1 LSKPRDPAPVKPPER
16 STSSKASSELTAKL
30 TFPCYAVGTAPE
42 IPKKHRAII
51 DLGSIEYR
59 HDEKKKKSRLYN
71 KRGDW
76 LVYTCSMEAVLVQRL
91 EKVYRSERTSLLGF
105 IRSRTGSLEEAEDLL
120 QDVFF
125 QAIRAASVTEP
136 IENVVGWLYTIAR
149 NKIIDRYRRRRNDLS
164 LQQERED
171 ITLEELLADSG
182 INIEKEFIRRA
193 VMDALIEALE
203 ELPPEQR
210 DAFIQQAIEGKTF
223 REISEQ
229 SGVPLN
235 TLIARKRYAVQFLRK
250 RLHDLKEMV
259 DELA

>member
-1 LSKPRDPAPVKPPER
+1 
-16 STSSKASSELTAKL
+16 
-30 TFPCYAVGTAPE
+30 
-42 IPKKHRAII
+42 
-51 DLGSIEYR
+51 
-59 HDEKKKKSRLYN
+59 
-71 KRGDW
+71 
-76 LVYTCSMEAVLVQRL
+76 MQRL
-91 EKVYRSERTSLLGF
+91 EKVYRDERSSLLGF
-105 IRSRTGSLEEAEDLL
+105 IRSRTGNLEEAEDLL

-125 QAIRAASVTEP
+125 QAIRAASVTDP

-149 NKIIDRYRRRRNDLS
+149 NKIIDRYRRKKNTVS

-171 ITLEELLADSG
+171 VTLEELLADSG
-182 INIEKEFIRRA
+182 INIEKEVIRRA

-203 ELPPEQR
+203 ELPAEQR
-210 DAFIQQAIEGKTF
+210 DAFIQQAIDGKTF

-250 RLHDLKEMV
+250 RLHDLKEIV

>member
-1 LSKPRDPAPVKPPER
+1 
-16 STSSKASSELTAKL
+16 
-30 TFPCYAVGTAPE
+30 
-42 IPKKHRAII
+42 
-51 DLGSIEYR
+51 
-59 HDEKKKKSRLYN
+59 
-71 KRGDW
+71 
-76 LVYTCSMEAVLVQRL
+76 MEAVLVQRL
-91 EKVYRSERTSLLGF
+91 EKVYRSERNSLLGF

-125 QAIRAASVTEP
+125 QAIRAASVTDP

-149 NKIIDRYRRRRNDLS
+149 NKIIDRYRRRRNDVS

-250 RLHDLKEMV
+250 RLHDLKEIV

>member
-1 LSKPRDPAPVKPPER
+1 
-16 STSSKASSELTAKL
+16 
-30 TFPCYAVGTAPE
+30 
-42 IPKKHRAII
+42 
-51 DLGSIEYR
+51 
-59 HDEKKKKSRLYN
+59 
-71 KRGDW
+71 
-76 LVYTCSMEAVLVQRL
+76 MEAVLVQHL

-125 QAIRAASVTEP
+125 QAIRAASVTDP

-149 NKIIDRYRRRRNDLS
+149 NKIIDRYRRRRNDVS

-250 RLHDLKEMV
+250 RLHDLKEIV

>member
-1 LSKPRDPAPVKPPER
+1 
-16 STSSKASSELTAKL
+16 
-30 TFPCYAVGTAPE
+30 
-42 IPKKHRAII
+42 
-51 DLGSIEYR
+51 
-59 HDEKKKKSRLYN
+59 
-71 KRGDW
+71 
-76 LVYTCSMEAVLVQRL
+76 MQRL
-91 EKVYRSERTSLLGF
+91 EKVYRSERGSLLGF

-125 QAIRAASVTEP
+125 QAIRAASVTDP

-149 NKIIDRYRRRRNDLS
+149 NKIIDRYRRKKDTVS

-182 INIEKEFIRRA
+182 IDIEKEVIRRA

-210 DAFIQQAIEGKTF
+210 EAFIQQAIEGRTF

-250 RLHDLKEMV
+250 RLHDLKEIV

>member
-1 LSKPRDPAPVKPPER
+1 MFNGSFAGIR
-16 STSSKASSELTAKL
+16 SRRYYTAE
-30 TFPCYAVGTAPE
+30 AA
-42 IPKKHRAII
+42 
-51 DLGSIEYR
+51 
-59 HDEKKKKSRLYN
+59 EKNPGLYN
-71 KRGDW
+71 INKAR
-76 LVYTCSMEAVLVQRL
+76 LVYIHSMEAVLVQRL

-105 IRSRTGSLEEAEDLL
+105 IRSRTRNLEEAEDLL

-136 IENVVGWLYTIAR
+136 IENIVGWLYTIAR
-149 NKIIDRYRRRRNDLS
+149 NKIIDRYRRKRGTVS
-164 LQQERED
+164 LQEERED
-171 ITLEELLADSG
+171 LTLEELLADSG
-182 INIEKEFIRRA
+182 IDIEKEMIRRA

-210 DAFIQQAIEGKTF
+210 EAFVQQAIEGRTF

-250 RLHDLKEMV
+250 RLHGLREII

>member
-1 LSKPRDPAPVKPPER
+1 MQ
-16 STSSKASSELTAKL
+16 
-30 TFPCYAVGTAPE
+30 
-42 IPKKHRAII
+42 H
-51 DLGSIEYR
+51 
-59 HDEKKKKSRLYN
+59 
-71 KRGDW
+71 
-76 LVYTCSMEAVLVQRL
+76 L

>member
-1 LSKPRDPAPVKPPER
+1 
-16 STSSKASSELTAKL
+16 
-30 TFPCYAVGTAPE
+30 
-42 IPKKHRAII
+42 
-51 DLGSIEYR
+51 
-59 HDEKKKKSRLYN
+59 
-71 KRGDW
+71 
-76 LVYTCSMEAVLVQRL
+76 MEAVLVQRL
-91 EKVYRSERTSLLGF
+91 EKVYRSERNSLLGF

-125 QAIRAASVTEP
+125 QAIRAASVTDP

-149 NKIIDRYRRRRNDLS
+149 NKIIDRYRSRRNTVS

-171 ITLEELLADSG
+171 VTLEELVADSG
-182 INIEKEFIRRA
+182 INIEKEIIRGA
-193 VMDALIEALE
+193 VMDSLIEALE

-250 RLHDLKEMV
+250 RLSDLREIV

>member
-1 LSKPRDPAPVKPPER
+1 
-16 STSSKASSELTAKL
+16 
-30 TFPCYAVGTAPE
+30 
-42 IPKKHRAII
+42 
-51 DLGSIEYR
+51 
-59 HDEKKKKSRLYN
+59 
-71 KRGDW
+71 
-76 LVYTCSMEAVLVQRL
+76 VQRL

>member
-1 LSKPRDPAPVKPPER
+1 
-16 STSSKASSELTAKL
+16 
-30 TFPCYAVGTAPE
+30 
-42 IPKKHRAII
+42 
-51 DLGSIEYR
+51 
-59 HDEKKKKSRLYN
+59 
-71 KRGDW
+71 
-76 LVYTCSMEAVLVQRL
+76 MEAVLVRRL

-105 IRSRTGSLEEAEDLL
+105 IRSRTGDLEEAEDLL

-136 IENVVGWLYTIAR
+136 IENIVGWLYTIAR
-149 NKIIDRYRRRRNDLS
+149 NKIIDRYRRKRSTVS
-164 LQQERED
+164 LQEERED
-171 ITLEELLADSG
+171 LTLEELLADSG
-182 INIEKEFIRRA
+182 IDIEKEMIRRA

-210 DAFIQQAIEGKTF
+210 EAFVQQAIEGRTF

-250 RLHDLKEMV
+250 RLHGLREII

>member
-1 LSKPRDPAPVKPPER
+1 
-16 STSSKASSELTAKL
+16 
-30 TFPCYAVGTAPE
+30 
-42 IPKKHRAII
+42 
-51 DLGSIEYR
+51 
-59 HDEKKKKSRLYN
+59 
-71 KRGDW
+71 
-76 LVYTCSMEAVLVQRL
+76 MEAVLVQHL

-149 NKIIDRYRRRRNDLS
+149 NKIIDRYRRRRNDVS

>member
-1 LSKPRDPAPVKPPER
+1 
-16 STSSKASSELTAKL
+16 
-30 TFPCYAVGTAPE
+30 
-42 IPKKHRAII
+42 
-51 DLGSIEYR
+51 
-59 HDEKKKKSRLYN
+59 
-71 KRGDW
+71 
-76 LVYTCSMEAVLVQRL
+76 MEAVLVQRL
-91 EKVYRSERTSLLGF
+91 EKVYRSERNSLLGF

-125 QAIRAASVTEP
+125 QAIRAASVTDP

-149 NKIIDRYRRRRNDLS
+149 NKIIDRYRRRRNTVS

-171 ITLEELLADSG
+171 VTLEELVADSG
-182 INIEKEFIRRA
+182 INIEKEIIRGA
-193 VMDALIEALE
+193 VMDSLIEALE

-250 RLHDLKEMV
+250 RLSDLREIV

>member
-1 LSKPRDPAPVKPPER
+1 
-16 STSSKASSELTAKL
+16 
-30 TFPCYAVGTAPE
+30 
-42 IPKKHRAII
+42 
-51 DLGSIEYR
+51 
-59 HDEKKKKSRLYN
+59 
-71 KRGDW
+71 
-76 LVYTCSMEAVLVQRL
+76 MQRL
-91 EKVYRSERTSLLGF
+91 EKVYRSGRKSLLGF

-149 NKIIDRYRRRRNDLS
+149 NKIIDRYRRKKDTVS

-171 ITLEELLADSG
+171 VTLEDLLADSG
-182 INIEKEFIRRA
+182 IDIEKEVIRRA

-203 ELPPEQR
+203 ELPAEQR
-210 DAFIQQAIEGKTF
+210 DAFVQQAIEGKTF

-229 SGVPLN
+229 SGIPLN
-235 TLIARKRYAVQFLRK
+235 TLIARKRYAVRFLRK
-250 RLHDLKEMV
+250 RLHDLKEIV

>member
-1 LSKPRDPAPVKPPER
+1 
-16 STSSKASSELTAKL
+16 
-30 TFPCYAVGTAPE
+30 
-42 IPKKHRAII
+42 
-51 DLGSIEYR
+51 
-59 HDEKKKKSRLYN
+59 
-71 KRGDW
+71 
-76 LVYTCSMEAVLVQRL
+76 MEAVLVQRL
-91 EKVYRSERTSLLGF
+91 EKVYRDERSSLLGF

-125 QAIRAASVTEP
+125 QAIRAASVTDP

-149 NKIIDRYRRRRNDLS
+149 NKIIDRYRRKKDTVS
-164 LQQERED
+164 LQQEREEV
-171 ITLEELLADSG
+171 TLEDLLADSG
-182 INIEKEFIRRA
+182 IDIEKEMIRRA

-210 DAFIQQAIEGKTF
+210 DAFIQQAIDGRTF

-250 RLHDLKEMV
+250 RLHELKEIV

>member
-1 LSKPRDPAPVKPPER
+1 
-16 STSSKASSELTAKL
+16 
-30 TFPCYAVGTAPE
+30 
-42 IPKKHRAII
+42 
-51 DLGSIEYR
+51 
-59 HDEKKKKSRLYN
+59 
-71 KRGDW
+71 
-76 LVYTCSMEAVLVQRL
+76 MQRL

-105 IRSRTGSLEEAEDLL
+105 IRSRTGDLEEAEDLL

-136 IENVVGWLYTIAR
+136 IENIVGWLYTIAR
-149 NKIIDRYRRRRNDLS
+149 NKIIDRYRRKPSTVS

-171 ITLEELLADSG
+171 LTLEELLADSG
-182 INIEKEFIRRA
+182 IDIEKEMIRRA
-193 VMDALIEALE
+193 VMDALIEAME

-210 DAFIQQAIEGKTF
+210 NAFVQQAIEGRTF

-250 RLHDLKEMV
+250 RLHGLREII